1 MMWDALSDPAFAGA
15 VVREAPYV
23 VLLLERDG
31 SVRLANPAAA
41 VHLGYELD
49 ELPGM
54 HLTQLIDADDAPRA
68 EIVLQRAIDGERTDV
83 SVRYIRKD
91 GEPRFALLRVVPW
104 RPGGGPTES
113 VLVFAFDTT
122 DEELRTDALRE
133 SDQRFRNLVSA
144 FDRAFFVMDIDLR
157 IAGLFGRWVRTT
169 GLVPANWIG
178 YTPQELFPETG
189 GEPHVTQLTRVL
201 EGEDVTYEWAYP
213 NAATGD
219 LIQLRLHASP
229 MRDAQEGV
237 IGIAVVVVDI
247 TRRVRAEAE
256 ATALRARIAA
266 AERAEALGQLVSGV
280 AHELNNPLA
289 AMLNFTEDLLLGE
302 SDPERRSALEV
313 IRAQALRSRV
323 IVRDLLTFARRGGNR
338 PRIPHTPG
346 PILSDVVRA
355 LRPGLGEGVR
365 LDAEIGDGGMVLA
378 IDRAGFEQVITNLLT
393 NAAQAT
399 GPGGHVLLRAG
410 VRGPWYEIEVLD
422 DGHGMA
428 PDVLSR
434 LFEPFFT
441 TKSTG
446 QGVGLGLS
454 VSLGIVQEHG
464 GTLTAS
470 NRTDAPGAV
479 FTVRFPVPEVPL
491 ELPPPPLPRTSVPT
505 ARRSSQSQLAE
516 GPVLLIVDDEE
527 PIRRALRRFFER
539 RGWIVEEAHDGLEG
553 DRLLSAPDAAQRYVA
568 ILCDLRMPGLDGP
581 ELYARV
587 KERTPELVSRF
598 VISTGDVVGEQAA
611 AFLASIDAPVL
622 EKPYELGAVDAI
634 VERLRV
640 QQKRRRHTPHAVER
654 TQ

>member
-1 MMWDALSDPAFAGA
+1 MWDALSDPAFAGA

-41 VHLGYELD
+41 LHMGFTLD
-49 ELPGM
+49 ELQGM
-54 HLTQLIDADDAPRA
+54 HLRQLVDAGEEPRA
-68 EIVLQRAIDGERTDV
+68 AIALKRALAGERTDF
-83 SVRYIRKD
+83 SVRYLRKD
-91 GEPRFALLRVVPW
+91 GEPRIALIHVVPW
-104 RPGGGPTES
+104 RPNGAFTES
-113 VLVFAFDTT
+113 VLVFASDIT

-144 FDRAFFVMDIDLR
+144 FDRAFFVMDVDLR

-169 GLVPANWIG
+169 GLIPGNWIG
-178 YTPQELFPETG
+178 YTPQELFPETN
-189 GEPHVTQLTRVL
+189 GEPHVTELTRVL

-213 NAATGD
+213 NQATGD

-256 ATALRARIAA
+256 AVALRARIAA

-338 PRIPHTPG
+338 PHLPHAAG

-355 LRPGLGEGVR
+355 LRPGLGDGIR
-365 LDAEIGDGGMVLA
+365 LDADVNDGGMVLA

-399 GPGGHVLLRAG
+399 GPGGNVLLKASVQG
-410 VRGPWYEIEVLD
+410 GWYEINVIDDGPGIATEVLT
-422 DGHGMA
+422 
-428 PDVLSR
+428 R

-441 TKSTG
+441 TKTTG

-470 NRTDAPGAV
+470 NRMDAQGAM
-479 FTVRFPVPEVPL
+479 FTVRFPVPEVAL

-505 ARRSSQSQLAE
+505 ARRSQSQPVE
-516 GPVLLIVDDEE
+516 GPLLLIVDDEE

-539 RGWIVEEAHDGLEG
+539 RGWVVEEAHDGLEG
-553 DRLLSAPDAAQRYVA
+553 DRLLSAPDASQRYVA

-587 KERTPELVSRF
+587 KQRTPELVSRF

-611 AFLASIDAPVL
+611 AFLASIDSPVL
-622 EKPYELGAVDAI
+622 EKPYELATVDAI
-634 VERLRV
+634 VERLRIE
-640 QQKRRRHTPHAVER
+640 QKRRRHTPHAVEPVK
-654 TQ
+654 